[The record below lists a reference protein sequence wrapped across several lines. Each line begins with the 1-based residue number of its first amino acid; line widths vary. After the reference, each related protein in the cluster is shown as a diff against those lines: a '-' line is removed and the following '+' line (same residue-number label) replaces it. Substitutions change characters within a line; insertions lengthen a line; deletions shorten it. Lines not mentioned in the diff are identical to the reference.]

1 MCERGFQF
9 VLLVRGSVRDP
20 SGQRVKLT
28 KPAIVGKSQSPLA
41 SVTCL
46 LRREFLCD
54 AVANPGRPHPP
65 SLFLD
70 HSEAR
75 GAENSDFFLILLCSI
90 YLCYLL

>member
-46 LRREFLCD
+46 LRREFLCG
-54 AVANPGRPHPP
+54 AVADPGEAPPP

-90 YLCYLL
+90 YLYYLL

>member
-54 AVANPGRPHPP
+54 AVADPGEAPPPLLIFRP
-65 SLFLD
+65 L
-70 HSEAR
+70 
-75 GAENSDFFLILLCSI
+75 
-90 YLCYLL
+90 

>member
-54 AVANPGRPHPP
+54 AVADPGEAPPPPPLFIFRP
-65 SLFLD
+65 L
-70 HSEAR
+70 
-75 GAENSDFFLILLCSI
+75 
-90 YLCYLL
+90 